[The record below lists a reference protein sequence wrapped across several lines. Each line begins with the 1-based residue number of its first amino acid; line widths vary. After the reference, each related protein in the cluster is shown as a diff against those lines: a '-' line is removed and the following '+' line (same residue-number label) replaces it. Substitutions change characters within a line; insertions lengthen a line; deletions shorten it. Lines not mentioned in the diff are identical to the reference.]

1 MKYIGPDYF
10 DITEL
15 LTEEELVIQK
25 TAYDFVKNEFAPII
39 QQHFRDAT
47 FPMDLIPKL
56 GAIGVFGPTLPTK
69 YGGSELVML
78 LTDF

>member
-10 DITEL
+10 EITEL

-25 TAYDFVKNEFAPII
+25 TANEFVKNEFLPII

-47 FPMDLIPKL
+47 FPLDLVPKL
-56 GAIGVFGPTLPTK
+56 GELGVF
-69 YGGSELVML
+69 
-78 LTDF
+78 